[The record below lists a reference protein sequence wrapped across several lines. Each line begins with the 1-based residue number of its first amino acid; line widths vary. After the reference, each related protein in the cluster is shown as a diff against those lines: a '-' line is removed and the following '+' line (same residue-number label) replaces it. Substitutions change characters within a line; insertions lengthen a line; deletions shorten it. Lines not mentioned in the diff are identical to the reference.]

1 MASDNCI
8 YCGAQ
13 ILSTA
18 VTCPKCRQKVH
29 RKTSILSWVVGIV
42 VMLVIF
48 VASQFMTTNHSV
60 ANKNVSSQSSKS
72 P

>member
-18 VTCPKCRQKVH
+18 VTCPKCRKKVH
-29 RKTSILSWVVGIV
+29 RKTSMASWIGSAIV
-42 VMLVIF
+42 IVIIF
-48 VASQFMTTNHSV
+48 IASQFLTTKNPV
-60 ANKNVSSQSSKS
+60 ENKSTNNQNSNTQ
-72 P
+72 